1 MQFIAKYSNS
11 LINNGHVWVQE
22 VKRKTRGTA
31 RSVSEVSIS
40 YYSRLATK
48 WPCPWKKTLHKM
60 LSWGQAIEPE
70 MNVVLGQWSSLWIL
84 NFFYLRYPQILWKKF
99 SFSRGTKIIIVCSF
113 RNLRLPWLSNQRDR
127 NRWKFQLQKFALR
140 SLVSSAAE
148 DWWVSNIWADCKQET
163 MISKVVRTLPHMSAT
178 RPTFNA
184 RPNFYDLL
192 IGNIISNL
200 AKKTKA
206 VRNWIK
212 RWLNW
217 IWWQRYQRFFH
228 LAH

>member
-1 MQFIAKYSNS
+1 MRSGNRAWDECSAWPMVQLVNFKLFYS
-11 LINNGHVWVQE
+11 
-22 VKRKTRGTA
+22 
-31 RSVSEVSIS
+31 
-40 YYSRLATK
+40 
-48 WPCPWKKTLHKM
+48 
-60 LSWGQAIEPE
+60 
-70 MNVVLGQWSSLWIL
+70 
-84 NFFYLRYPQILWKKF
+84 RYPQILWKKF

-113 RNLRLPWLSNQRDR
+113 GNLRLPWLSNQRNC

-140 SLVSSAAE
+140 SSMSSAAE

-192 IGNIISNL
+192 IFSNL

-212 RWLNW
+212 RWLNRN
-217 IWWQRYQRFFH
+217 WWHQRFFH